1 MKYVITERKPAYFV
15 WTYEVEAE
23 NENQAYMAVLDGVIE
38 PIDYQVE
45 AIEGEEIE
53 HDIEEI
59 K

>member
-1 MKYVITERKPAYFV
+1 MKYLITERKPAYFV

-23 NENQAYMAVLDGVIE
+23 NEEQAYMAILDGAIE

-45 AIEGEEIE
+45 AVDFADIE